1 MRAILIALA
10 AVSCLACEDAVTQA
24 GGTVAGLYTL
34 RTVNGAALPYTVPGA
49 GTTKTEILADSI
61 QINAIGTF
69 SRAQHLRVTTSGQP
83 AQSAVRLTGTY
94 TLQGTSITFRNN
106 EDGGQSVALGNATTM
121 TFIEAGVT
129 SVFSK

>member
-10 AVSCLACEDAVTQA
+10 AVSCIACEDAVTQA

-34 RTVNGAALPYTVPGA
+34 RTVNGAALPYTVPA
-49 GTTKTEILADSI
+49 TGTTKTEILADTI
-61 QINAIGTF
+61 QLNKIGTF
-69 SRAQHLRVTTSGQP
+69 SRAQHRRVTVNGQ
-83 AQSAVRLTGTY
+83 ATQSAVRFTGTY
-94 TLQGTSITFRNN
+94 SLQGTSITLLNN
-106 EDGGQSVALGNATTM
+106 ENGSQSVALGNATTM